1 MSRPGPLRL
10 SLFLALGIAAV
21 SSGSIFIRLAS
32 APALTVAAYRVFWA
46 TLLLAPA
53 VIRSPVRELVGL
65 TRKEWYQLLFSGMAL
80 AFHFAFWIASLSYT
94 SVASSVL
101 LVNTTPF
108 FVGLVS
114 QWILRRPCSRFFWIG
129 LGIAFLGC
137 AVIFHKDWTQ
147 TGVSL
152 KGNTLAVL
160 GAIAIAVYLLVG
172 AQARQRLSLLAYVWP
187 VYGAAA
193 LALIAA
199 CLIFS
204 SPLLGFSPRTY
215 LFMFLVGLVP
225 QCVGHTT
232 YNWSLRWLPP
242 ALVALLGLSEPVGAS
257 LLAFLILHESIA
269 PIKLIGGGI
278 VLLGIYLAARTE
290 MKRQPGK

>member
-1 MSRPGPLRL
+1 
-10 SLFLALGIAAV
+10 
-21 SSGSIFIRLAS
+21 
-32 APALTVAAYRVFWA
+32 
-46 TLLLAPA
+46 
-53 VIRSPVRELVGL
+53 
-65 TRKEWYQLLFSGMAL
+65 
-80 AFHFAFWIASLSYT
+80 
-94 SVASSVL
+94 VL